1 MVTNLKEKMKKDV
14 YLTRHPEI
22 HSAWIETKS
31 ENTPFIKLEKINR
44 KLFIYSVQRKD
55 LLGNMY
61 NPEA

>member
-1 MVTNLKEKMKKDV
+1 MKKDV